1 MNNYEFNVNLY
12 EKMKI
17 TVVAENEEEAR
28 RILKDTLDSI
38 TVKDIKDK
46 LSKNIY
52 QAEPSSTTKSEPNA
66 STVIFVKTFNIS
78 GLVEVLNPSSVNSIN
93 FVSAIVIFLYN
104 NIILFEYNIYI

>member
-46 LSKNIY
+46 LSK
-52 QAEPSSTTKSEPNA
+52 PSC
-66 STVIFVKTFNIS
+66 
-78 GLVEVLNPSSVNSIN
+78 
-93 FVSAIVIFLYN
+93 
-104 NIILFEYNIYI
+104 FERV